1 MTLVTQTQD
10 LQEALKSIES
20 TDSFVTIDTEFLREE
35 TYRACLCLVQIAG
48 SQTTLLIDALSPNL
62 SLEPLFA
69 FMKNDRILKVF
80 HAARQDLEI
89 FYHLMGEVPQA
100 IFDTQIAAMA
110 CGYGD
115 QVGYETLVAS
125 IIGKK
130 LDKSQQYSNWMQR
143 PLSDRQLAY
152 AGADVVYL
160 RTIYSHLSEELTK
173 KQREHWIED
182 ELAILKSDRTYKLD
196 PEMMWLKLKLKNAQP
211 HYLARLKAIA
221 ALREEEAITRNIVRR
236 RLISDDLLTEI
247 AYRNPSTVQALAD
260 IRGVPK
266 TLAQGE
272 LGQKM
277 LEVMAKA
284 NALPKDE
291 CPQLDLAQRGQKPP
305 SGHVD
310 LLRVLL
316 KVKVE
321 EHKVA
326 EKLIATTSDLEDF
339 LLLKEMDPRH
349 VLLHGWRYQVFGQE
363 AWDIK
368 EGKKGLAL
376 TGKGIKVVEAR
387 ET

>member
-1 MTLVTQTQD
+1 MILVTQTQD

-48 SQTTLLIDALSPNL
+48 SQRTLLIDALSPNL

-260 IRGVPK
+260 IRGVSK

-272 LGQKM
+272 LGQKI

-305 SGHVD
+305 PGHVD

-339 LLLKEMDPRH
+339 LLLKEMNSRH

-376 TGKGIKVVEAR
+376 TGKGIKVVEAC